1 MPNTKIISASSEPV
15 FAETTPG
22 YIYGA
27 ANGHVYDI
35 TTGSIDVAANGF
47 LLVQLTNPANS
58 GKTIYIVR
66 IAGGSTVNTNLDI
79 FKNATFS
86 PSGTSITPHN
96 NNWSY
101 SDASSCTAK
110 YSNSA
115 TDITSGGTLMITFI
129 QTGGQMLIAFD
140 GRLVIPSST
149 SDRQFYIRL
158 KNNTNQTNT
167 CSFSLA
173 YWER

>member
-1 MPNTKIISASSEPV
+1 MPNYKIITASSDQLYVES
-15 FAETTPG
+15 TPG

-27 ANGHVYDI
+27 AAGQVYDI
-35 TTGSIDVAANGF
+35 TTGSIDVVANGF

-58 GKTIYIVR
+58 GKTIYIAR
-66 IAGGSTVNTNLDI
+66 IAGGSLVNTTLDI

-86 PSGTSITPHN
+86 GSGTPITPHN

-101 SDASSCTAK
+101 SDASACTAK
-110 YSNSA
+110 YINSA

-149 SDRQFYIRL
+149 SDREYYIRL

-173 YWER
+173 YWEK